1 MTTQIKGILLTK
13 KVGTFTNKE
22 TQISFDYKNI
32 EIGMKD
38 ANNNGSIIKLSVPK
52 EISIENL
59 IIHNTYTMEIELPTQ
74 LNEKAK
80 YRLVSILVEK

>member
-38 ANNNGSIIKLSVPK
+38 NNNNGSIIKLSVPK
-52 EISIENL
+52 EINIENL
-59 IIHNTYTMEIELPTQ
+59 IIHNTYSMEIELPTQ
-74 LNEKAK
+74 LSEKAK
-80 YRLVSILVEK
+80 YRLVSILMEK